1 MTQEQLL
8 KMEHLKTAEVKPG
21 MFVHVHAEDGYIIT
35 NWKEDEDIKNY
46 SGSVCMYMP
55 IRDSYDDDYRT
66 IPFTEHEELLNR
78 HLEVV
83 REERGIKEVKVKETK
98 NKAE

>member
-1 MTQEQLL
+1 MTQEQIL
-8 KMEHLKTAEVKPG
+8 KMEHLKVAEVKPN

-35 NWKEDEDIKNY
+35 AWGENEDIKDY

-66 IPFTEHEELLNR
+66 ITVAEHEEFERRQREAIEAEMNR
-78 HLEVV
+78 Q
-83 REERGIKEVKVKETK
+83 
-98 NKAE
+98 